1 MDYVITNSN
10 KNVFIRLG
18 TNGTPETCSKQVAQ
32 RFEHSKAKNIVEHLP
47 KTMKKFHFRVEAV
60 PDDIIPKVNEEVK
73 VDVKKEVIISTYYEV
88 SDLVTQWV
96 ERVRSCNDLAKDAAK
111 RKEELIQALSNADK
125 DLSNCLHEIELTKW
139 KNGCDG
145 YKEYK
150 SVKIILEKRR
160 SIKDELSVVQ
170 SILTSNLES
179 MATNRIEKIVNGL
192 ENRSFS
198 VREVE
203 DYDLL

>member
-10 KNVFIRLG
+10 KNVFIRIG

>member
-60 PDDIIPKVNEEVK
+60 PDEIIPKVNEGIK
-73 VDVKKEVIISTYYEV
+73 VDVKKEVIIGTHYEV
-88 SDLVTQWV
+88 SDSVTQWV

-125 DLSNCLHEIELTKW
+125 NLSNCLHEIELTKW

-160 SIKDELSVVQ
+160 CIKDELSVVQ

-179 MATNRIEKIVNGL
+179 MATKWIRKQK
-192 ENRSFS
+192 F
-198 VREVE
+198 
-203 DYDLL
+203 